1 MSDDKEKVEVE
12 EVKLPTGSFN
22 PAEFIRS
29 VFKLRA
35 YRRDYKYEFHT
46 ILRSLVELFLLTT
59 LTGRIKKWLAGKHE
73 GDAYAIKD
81 GKFRL
86 NLKYIANNPSLVC
99 RTPYRTAFSQKDPYF
114 EDDKSLIHEFA
125 GARHFF
131 IRLFSVFNPIMK
143 WATTTEATEV
153 STPEAILE
161 ETDRQSTEHLAYH
174 CGISHDITAEVDL
187 THTAWVRSA
196 VNMTFEKESDEKFI
210 PFLVEG
216 DVVAYSVIIKKI
228 HGRTVFLPISPYVR
242 TGDPT
247 EMLLYTMP
255 GGRYPLYNANL
266 IHRHKSAVI
275 FLTDILDLVLFNQS
289 NKDAIFSS
297 FYGGEA
303 AANNTDFSPVYDGRD
318 VYWML
323 LDKPS
328 ADTLEKYRIAIK
340 VYLQLHEHRVNFKVV
355 KFTNH
360 VWDNAAKLD
369 DDLLEGKFDGIS
381 VMTVKEFLAEA
392 ESCGVNI
399 PDPLQENDYG
409 LMAGAE
415 LEKKELEP
423 FIIESALR
431 SKDLLVLYADSG
443 VGKSFLALAMA
454 LALVHAK
461 SVFENKWPTDGK
473 IHKVFYASGE
483 MWDSEIGSRLKRLHE
498 IYADSNTNKDN
509 FILKLGPYHDLS
521 SPDDQEEF
529 SRAISYATDHEG
541 TPGLKVSVVVIDNLL
556 ALTNNGDHA
565 AVWNKFFRWTYPLR
579 KQGITFIVI
588 HHCNKKQVIA
598 GSAQITNKADR
609 TIHAIQTSINDNI
622 SVAIKV
628 RKLRSDPKSSAEPFN
643 AELNFGAHDTGWS
656 VTAMTDEDIEKLEE
670 NLKYGKKAKAK
681 KQKKTVGCKTKA
693 WRAMSQSE
701 RIAAINE
708 GYLQADSN
716 NQIAFNYNTS
726 ESTISKFR
734 EANNLKCSDLRG
746 DGEESKV

>member
-22 PAEFIRS
+22 PAEFLRS

-59 LTGRIKKWLAGKHE
+59 LAGRIKEWLAGKHE
-73 GDAYAIKD
+73 KDAYAIKD

-86 NLKYIANNPSLVC
+86 NLKYIADNPSLVC
-99 RTPYRTAFSQKDPYF
+99 RTLYRTAFSQNDPYF
-114 EDDKSLIHEFA
+114 YEDTSLIHEFA

-174 CGISHDITAEVDL
+174 FGISHDITAEVDL
-187 THTAWVRSA
+187 THTAWARSA

-216 DVVAYSVIIKKI
+216 DVVAYSVIIKQI

-266 IHRHKSAVI
+266 IHRHKTAVI

-289 NKDAIFSS
+289 NNDVIFSS
-297 FYGGEA
+297 FYGGEE
-303 AANNTDFSPVYDGRD
+303 AANNTDFRPVYDGRY

-323 LDKPS
+323 FDKPG
-328 ADTLEKYRIAIK
+328 AEPLEKYRIAIK

-360 VWDNAAKLD
+360 TWDNAAKLD
-369 DDLLEGKFDGIS
+369 DDVLEGNYDGVS

-392 ESCGVNI
+392 ESYGVHI
-399 PDPLQENDYG
+399 PEPLQDNDYG
-409 LMAGAE
+409 LMTGSE
-415 LEKKELEP
+415 LEKKKQEP
-423 FIIESALR
+423 FMIEPVLR
-431 SKDLLVLYADSG
+431 KKGFVVIYADTG
-443 VGKSFLALAMA
+443 VGKSWAALSMA
-454 LALVHAK
+454 LALVHGK
-461 SVFENKWPTDGK
+461 SVFLDKWKTDGK
-473 IHKVFYASGE
+473 IHKVLYGSGE
-483 MWDSEIGSRLKRLHE
+483 MDDGEIGSRLKRLHE
-498 IYADSNTNKDN
+498 IYADSDTNKDN
-509 FILKLGPYHDLS
+509 FILKLGTYHDLA
-521 SPDDQEEF
+521 SPEDQEEF
-529 SRAISYATDHEG
+529 SKAISYATEHEG
-541 TPGLKVSVVVIDNLL
+541 TPGLKVSVVVIDNLST
-556 ALTNNGDHA
+556 LTTNGEYA
-565 AVWNKFFRWTYPLR
+565 GVWNKFYRWICRL
-579 KQGITFIVI
+579 KEQGIAVIVI
-588 HHCNKKQVIA
+588 HHCNRQSDIA
-598 GSAQITNKADR
+598 GTAQISNKADKK
-609 TIHAIQTSINDNI
+609 IHALQASTNDNI
-622 SVAIKV
+622 SLVLKAEKN
-628 RKLRSDPKSSAEPFN
+628 RSEPKSSATPFK
-643 AELNFGAHDTGWS
+643 AEIDLSAANTGWL
-656 VTAMTDEDIEKLEE
+656 VTEVSDAEVE
-670 NLKYGKKAKAK
+670 NLQNRNRTKPK